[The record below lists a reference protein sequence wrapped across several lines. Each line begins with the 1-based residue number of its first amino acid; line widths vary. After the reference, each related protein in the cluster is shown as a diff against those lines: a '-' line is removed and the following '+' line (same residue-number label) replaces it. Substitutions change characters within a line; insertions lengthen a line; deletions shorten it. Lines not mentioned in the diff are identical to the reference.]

1 MISCFIIGNLYIY
14 IYIYIYIPMY
24 LYMDARKVYTKNTP
38 NTPTKTFRTFLNIL
52 DDMFGLAYFFLSST
66 NTRPGGRHAP

>member
-1 MISCFIIGNLYIY
+1 
-14 IYIYIYIPMY
+14 MY

-66 NTRPGGRHAP
+66 NTRTGGRHAP